1 MKWFLNRLSEP
12 SSMAGFAAFIHGV
25 TNIANHIVD
34 PNSIMTAI
42 AGLLA
47 IVMPEKTATQSA
59 GQ

>member
-12 SSMAGFAAFIHGV
+12 SSMAGFAAFIHGA

-47 IVMPEKTATQSA
+47 ILMPEKRSTSTQ